1 MEMGMQNFR
10 KMEFTPPSPPPPP
23 PTIRNLR
30 VLRVGEEYNE

>member
-10 KMEFTPPSPPPPP
+10 KMEFTPPP

-30 VLRVGEEYNE
+30 VRRVGEEYNE

>member
-10 KMEFTPPSPPPPP
+10 KMEFTPP